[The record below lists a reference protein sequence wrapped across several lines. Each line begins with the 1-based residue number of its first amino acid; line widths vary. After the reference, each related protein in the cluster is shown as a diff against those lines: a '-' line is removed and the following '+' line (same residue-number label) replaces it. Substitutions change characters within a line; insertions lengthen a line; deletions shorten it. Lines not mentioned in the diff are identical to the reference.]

1 MLFPMNRQYR
11 DTAKRH
17 CIHQIPSVDL
27 ISAVITPDD
36 ICVSADMEVAPILDA
51 TDLVFFHNSGSRM
64 ELRNS

>member
-1 MLFPMNRQYR
+1 MRKRYR
-11 DTAKRH
+11 DTVKRQ

-36 ICVSADMEVAPILDA
+36 ICVSADIEVAPILEA
-51 TDLVFFHNSGSRM
+51 TDWVFFHNSGSRM